1 METISGD
8 SGSHTVQHKLPDPK
22 ISTPPISNP
31 IKQIPN
37 SKSSELK
44 LNALSNLTERAVN
57 SGSDIREDVIAK
69 ARDLISDP
77 DWLSDD
83 RLLQLSQRLLN
94 SGDF

>member
-8 SGSHTVQHKLPDPK
+8 SGNHTVQHKLPDPK
-22 ISTPPISNP
+22 ISNSSISVA
-31 IKQIPN
+31 IKQTPD

-44 LNALSNLTERAVN
+44 LNALSNLTERAVS

-83 RLLQLSQRLLN
+83 RLSQLSERLLN
-94 SGDF
+94 SEDF